1 MKNTFILIL
10 AFSFLGTVLF
20 AQTNAPGTFERAK
33 SPVVYQAPQ
42 QNPDGCSN
50 ILIYSD
56 DPYNNPDRSLVAL
69 QNLGYSYTGY
79 LDDDFAGFT
88 SALTTGTW
96 DLVIFADDNYTP
108 PAGTY
113 AALLAYVQGGGRLF
127 YHSWRRDVALE
138 TALEVAVMS
147 SYSANIPVYRW
158 NASHPIFNIPNTVP
172 DLTALEAIYYGV
184 YGYKVN
190 PTGSGVGVAGY
201 VGVPTPNEFG
211 LVIGNGG
218 NTIYQGWMDANF
230 ADADTDGK
238 NDQVE
243 LYENMILGLCTGGF
257 EEVPVSN
264 WALVLGFVLIV
275 LAVALRFTKIARA

>member
-1 MKNTFILIL
+1 MKRTLILIL
-10 AFSFLGTVLF
+10 AFSFSGTILF
-20 AQTNAPGTFERAK
+20 AQTNAPGTFEPSK

-42 QNPDGCSN
+42 QNPNGCAN

-56 DPYNNPDRSLVAL
+56 DPYHNPDRSLVAL

-79 LDDDFAGFT
+79 LDEDFAGFT
-88 SALTTGTW
+88 TALTEGTW
-96 DLVIFADDNYTP
+96 DLVIFADDNWTP

-127 YHSWRRDVALE
+127 YHSWQRNVALE
-138 TALEVAVMS
+138 TALEVSVIS
-147 SYSANIPVYRW
+147 DYGSNIPVYRW
-158 NASHPIFNIPNTVP
+158 NASHPIFNNPNAVP
-172 DLTALEAIYYGV
+172 DLTALEGISYYV

-190 PTGSGVGVAGY
+190 PTGGGIGVAGC
-201 VGVPTPNEFG
+201 VGVPTPNECAM
-211 LVIGNGG
+211 VIGNGG
-218 NTIYQGWMDANF
+218 NTVYQGWMDADF

-257 EEVPVSN
+257 EVVPISN
-264 WALVLGFVLIV
+264 WAMVLGFVLIV
-275 LAVALRFTKIARA
+275 LAVAFRFTKITRA